1 MRGLE
6 LSNSFTFFI
15 YWRIIVCYLKICL
28 GLKIH
33 LLVALD
39 YSKTGATIFRS
50 KDIIT
55 ENCEMGLFSKV
66 NKLEKV
72 DFGDAELNAIY
83 EKGLNDGKEYGQ
95 MDEAIQ
101 GILFAAGGL
110 AVYYIGR
117 RALNRTNKELN
128 EVIKEG
134 QFDSFEKLLEEK

>member
-1 MRGLE
+1 
-6 LSNSFTFFI
+6 
-15 YWRIIVCYLKICL
+15 
-28 GLKIH
+28 
-33 LLVALD
+33 
-39 YSKTGATIFRS
+39 
-50 KDIIT
+50 
-55 ENCEMGLFSKV
+55 MGLFGKV

-110 AVYYIGR
+110 AVYYLGR
-117 RALNRTNKELN
+117 RALNRSNKELN
-128 EVIKEG
+128 DVIKEG

>member
-1 MRGLE
+1 
-6 LSNSFTFFI
+6 
-15 YWRIIVCYLKICL
+15 
-28 GLKIH
+28 
-33 LLVALD
+33 
-39 YSKTGATIFRS
+39 
-50 KDIIT
+50 
-55 ENCEMGLFSKV
+55 MGLFSKV

-101 GILFAAGGL
+101 GILFAACGL

-117 RALNRTNKELN
+117 RALNRSNKELN
-128 EVIKEG
+128 DVIKEG